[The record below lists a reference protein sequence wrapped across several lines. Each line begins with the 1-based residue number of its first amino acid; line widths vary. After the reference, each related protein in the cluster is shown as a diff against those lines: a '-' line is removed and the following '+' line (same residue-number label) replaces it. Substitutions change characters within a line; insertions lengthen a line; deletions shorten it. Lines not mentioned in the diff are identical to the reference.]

1 MYLHVCV
8 PWYLAPS
15 FSCQMLLFF
24 FFLAPRVFCYSSH
37 LDRLVLKIF
46 TKQIKVKDLASW
58 KDREPCSS
66 ESIHLKSC
74 IWSLE
79 LASGLISYFYTQV
92 IWNYYFSSPHKQ
104 ILSICQIHKKKN
116 HATVNLCMDLLLF
129 NEKKKLQTRIDLLF
143 KTLFIFLI

>member
-15 FSCQMLLFF
+15 FSCQMLLFFFF

-58 KDREPCSS
+58 KDWEPCSS

-79 LASGLISYFYTQV
+79 LASGLISYFDTQV
-92 IWNYYFSSPHKQ
+92 IWNHYFSSPHKQ

-116 HATVNLCMDLLLF
+116 HATVLTFVWICYFSM
-129 NEKKKLQTRIDLLF
+129 KKKNYRQG
-143 KTLFIFLI
+143 